1 MRAFERLLPEDEDA
15 QTDGELVDEHNRGYS
30 KCFWISYS
38 LFVFGAGALS
48 MWVFF
53 KYVIMN

>member
-1 MRAFERLLPEDEDA
+1 MQAFERLLPRDEDA
-15 QTDGELVDEHNRGYS
+15 QTHEELVDENHRGYS

-38 LFVFGAGALS
+38 AFVFTVGAVS